1 MPTIP
6 EREELAAQA
15 IAHAWLNKA
24 ESLLQVGTMP
34 THIADDFYVKLG
46 YHYMGEHGHL
56 YDLAETGTRYERVKR
71 RSFVL
76 ALDLLD
82 GPFFPLARQY
92 FTGPD
97 GTCSSITQESKPV
110 ALFDNNSLKI
120 EGYYSSVYYAVKE
133 REYRREED
141 STVSLLVIKPE
152 GLSDSWEVVTGEE
165 LQRAEKEVLENSK
178 SKCWPRPK
186 PKPQ

>member
-1 MPTIP
+1 MPT
-6 EREELAAQA
+6 R
-15 IAHAWLNKA
+15 
-24 ESLLQVGTMP
+24 
-34 THIADDFYVKLG
+34 IADYFFWKLG
-46 YHYMGEHGHL
+46 YHYMSSYGYL

-71 RSFVL
+71 RSFDL

-82 GPFFPLARQY
+82 GSSFPLARQY
-92 FTGPD
+92 FIGPD
-97 GTCSSITQESKPV
+97 GTCSSIAQESEPA

-120 EGYYSSVYYAVKE
+120 EGYYSSVYYAVKA

-178 SKCWPRPK
+178 SKYWPRPK
-186 PKPQ
+186 ATSQ